1 MIGQVVALDCS
12 NPTGAR
18 LVARR
23 VYEGVVKPVSECELK
38 NDVTAS
44 VLVAADPFSTSDC
57 STFGMFLSWL
67 IHLTSFNNFYSPEPL
82 KDLLKEIEEKKPS
95 VAILIGPF
103 LDLKNSSVVSSSRGF
118 SQQWRDLATMISDSV
133 KELETKIV
141 LGKNIAAYLS
151 SLC

>member
-1 MIGQVVALDCS
+1 MKIFLF
-12 NPTGAR
+12 NI
-18 LVARR
+18 
-23 VYEGVVKPVSECELK
+23 VYF
-38 NDVTAS
+38 T
-44 VLVAADPFSTSDC
+44 
-57 STFGMFLSWL
+57 
-67 IHLTSFNNFYSPEPL
+67 EPL